1 MKTNIVLIGF
11 MGSGKSV
18 VGKALAE
25 KLGREFVEM
34 DQLIEEKAGKSI
46 PDIFREDGEIT
57 FRELEIEVTR
67 EVAGGTKLV
76 IACGGGI
83 VLNWI
88 NIDRLRQSSRLF
100 YLGVSPATV
109 LARTSQEQ
117 GQRPLLDVPDPAAR
131 VRELLRFRRP
141 FYRRAA
147 DSVVDTSRRNVDQVV
162 DLIIRRLKRD
172 EGFNL

>member
-1 MKTNIVLIGF
+1 MKTNIALVGF
-11 MGSGKSV
+11 MGSGKSA

-25 KLGREFVEM
+25 RLGRRFVEM
-34 DQLIEEKAGKSI
+34 DDLIVAKAGKSI
-46 PDIFREDGEIT
+46 PEIFRDDGEIA

-67 EVAGGTKLV
+67 EIAGGTNVV
-76 IACGGGI
+76 IACGGGV

-88 NIDRLRQSSRLF
+88 NIDRLKQSSRVFCLA
-100 YLGVSPATV
+100 VSPAAV
-109 LARTSQEQ
+109 LARTSQEP

-131 VRELLRFRRP
+131 IRELLRFRGP

-147 DSVVDTSRRNVDQVV
+147 DSVVDTSKRTIDQVV

-172 EGFNL
+172 EGFDL

>member
-1 MKTNIVLIGF
+1 MKTNVALIGF
-11 MGSGKSV
+11 MGSGKSA

-25 KLGREFVEM
+25 RLGREFVEM
-34 DQLIEEKAGKSI
+34 DTLIEEKARKSI

-67 EVAGGTKLV
+67 EIADGANRV
-76 IACGGGI
+76 IACGGGV

-88 NIDRLRQSSRLF
+88 NIDRLRQSTRVF
-100 YLGVSPATV
+100 YLGVSPAAV

-117 GQRPLLDVPDPAAR
+117 GQRPLLDVPDPAGR
-131 VRELLRFRRP
+131 IRELLRFRGP

-147 DSVVDTSRRNVDQVV
+147 DSVVDTSKRSVDQVA
-162 DLIIRRLKRD
+162 DLIVRRLKRD

>member
-1 MKTNIVLIGF
+1 MRTNVALIGF
-11 MGSGKSV
+11 MGSGKSA

-25 KLGREFVEM
+25 RLGREFIEM
-34 DQLIEEKAGKSI
+34 DTLIEEKSRKSI
-46 PDIFREDGEIT
+46 PDIFREDGEIA

-67 EVAGGTKLV
+67 EIADGANRV
-76 IACGGGI
+76 IACGGGV

-88 NIDRLRQSSRLF
+88 NIDRLRQSCRVL
-100 YLGVSPATV
+100 YLGVSPAAV

-131 VRELLRFRRP
+131 IRELLRFRGP

-147 DSVVDTSRRNVDQVV
+147 DSVVDTSRRSIDQVV
-162 DLIIRRLKRD
+162 DLIVRRLKRD
-172 EGFNL
+172 EGFDL